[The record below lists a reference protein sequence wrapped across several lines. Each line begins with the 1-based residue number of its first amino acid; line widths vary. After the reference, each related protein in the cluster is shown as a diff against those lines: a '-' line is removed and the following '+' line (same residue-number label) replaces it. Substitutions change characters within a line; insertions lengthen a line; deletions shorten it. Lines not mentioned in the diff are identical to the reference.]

1 MKFEKQSEL
10 KAEFDRRK
18 LQRLEWEKEKMAE
31 KVGTII
37 ISFIFGIAT
46 GLMMTAYFIS
56 LTLR

>member
-1 MKFEKQSEL
+1 MDIKKSAIKDILDE
-10 KAEFDRRK
+10 RRHE
-18 LQRLEWEKEKMAE
+18 RTMD